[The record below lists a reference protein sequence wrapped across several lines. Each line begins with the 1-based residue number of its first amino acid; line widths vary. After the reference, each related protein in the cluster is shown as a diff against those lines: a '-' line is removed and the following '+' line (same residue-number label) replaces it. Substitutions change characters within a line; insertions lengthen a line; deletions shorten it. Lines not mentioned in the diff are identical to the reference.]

1 LQAAAD
7 RAASK
12 HLGDSRNLGKA
23 RPRARP
29 ARRHTVDD
37 TAMPEF
43 GDEQV

>member
-1 LQAAAD
+1 MCLQVAAD

-23 RPRARP
+23 GPWPIPPDGRA
-29 ARRHTVDD
+29 VDD

-43 GDEQV
+43 GE